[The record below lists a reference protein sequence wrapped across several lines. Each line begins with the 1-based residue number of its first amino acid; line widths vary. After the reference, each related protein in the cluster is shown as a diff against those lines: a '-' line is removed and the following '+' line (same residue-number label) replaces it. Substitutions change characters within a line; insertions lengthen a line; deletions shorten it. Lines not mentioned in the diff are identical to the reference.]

1 MHREE
6 LKRGEP
12 GFEQKLEE
20 LQKRFSGVKKNA
32 ESETAV
38 NVNKQ
43 DLKDGYVTFWSD
55 NSDIT
60 QLINR
65 SSAYIVAVMDCD
77 ETVRFHL
84 DRKGFRSCYHA
95 FKLSK

>member
-1 MHREE
+1 MYRVR

-20 LQKRFSGVKKNA
+20 LKRKFSGVKKSA

-38 NVNKQ
+38 NANKQ

-65 SSAYIVAVMDCD
+65 SSAYILSVMDCD
-77 ETVRFHL
+77 ETVRFHI